1 MKVFRK
7 TKRLL
12 KKSYYNYRRGRRLYF
27 RWLFYVSI
35 ASSVMGFLS
44 KNEVL
49 VRKVMNF
56 IKF

>member
-27 RWLFYVSI
+27 RYLFYAGIIST
-35 ASSVMGFLS
+35 VMGFLS
-44 KNEVL
+44 KNEAL
-49 VRKVMNF
+49 VKKVMSF
-56 IKF
+56 IKL